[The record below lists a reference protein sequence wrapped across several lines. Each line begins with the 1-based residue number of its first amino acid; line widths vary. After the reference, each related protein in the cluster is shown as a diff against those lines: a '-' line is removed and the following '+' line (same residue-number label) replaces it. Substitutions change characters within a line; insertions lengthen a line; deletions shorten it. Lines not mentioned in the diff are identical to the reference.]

1 LLPDAVTVSDLT
13 MSSRRASRL
22 GVSLALGV
30 VTFALVAY
38 AFHGSPPNGDFW
50 RPWLGAK
57 ALLSGTTPYGL
68 FSPTG
73 PYAHEFPDLYPLVA
87 SVPLL
92 PLMFLPFDLAAGAFS
107 GISAAL
113 LAWAITAKNFN
124 RLPIFLSLPTVIAL
138 YSSQWSV
145 IYSAAFILPV
155 LSFLYIAKPT
165 IGLGMLAARANR
177 RGIISFAIGASVML
191 ALSLIIAPGWVGEW
205 ITTVRAH
212 SGHMIAPVLQPG
224 GFIALL
230 ALLRW
235 KRPEAR
241 LIVAL
246 ALVPQNI
253 AWYDSVPLLLVPL
266 TLMESLV
273 STVLMSIPIIL
284 EVLTKGGSD
293 GVVDFWPRG
302 YELAIFAYLP
312 AVVAVLRRPN
322 SID

>member
-1 LLPDAVTVSDLT
+1 MSDPGVT
-13 MSSRRASRL
+13 SRRGSRL
-22 GVSLALGV
+22 AVSLALGAL
-30 VTFALVAY
+30 TFALVAY

-57 ALLSGTTPYGL
+57 ALLSGATPYGL

-92 PLMFLPFDLAAGAFS
+92 PLMFLPFNFAAGAFS
-107 GISAAL
+107 GISAAC
-113 LAWAITAKNFN
+113 LAWGITEKNFN

-145 IYSAAFILPV
+145 VYSAAFILPA

-165 IGLGMLAARANR
+165 IGFAMLAARATR
-177 RGIISFAIGASVML
+177 RGVITFAVGASLMF
-191 ALSLIIAPGWVGEW
+191 ALSLLIAPGWIGEW
-205 ITTVRAH
+205 IATVRAH
-212 SGHMIAPVLQPG
+212 SGHMMAPVLQPG
-224 GFIALL
+224 GLIALV

-235 KRPEAR
+235 RRPEAR

-266 TLMESLV
+266 TLMEVLV
-273 STVLMSIPIIL
+273 STILMSVPIIL
-284 EVLTKGGSD
+284 EVLMKGGSD

-312 AVVAVLRRPN
+312 AVVTVLRRPN
-322 SID
+322 VSE

>member
-1 LLPDAVTVSDLT
+1 MTSLRLT
-13 MSSRRASRL
+13 SRYRL
-22 GVSLALGV
+22 RLAVSLALGV

-68 FSPTG
+68 FSPGG
-73 PYAHEFPDLYPLVA
+73 PYPHEFPDLYPLVA

-92 PLMFLPFDLAAGAFS
+92 PLMFLPFNMAAGAFS
-107 GISAAL
+107 GISAAF
-113 LAWAITAKNFN
+113 LAWAITEKNFD

-155 LSFLYIAKPT
+155 LSFLYVAKPT
-165 IGLGMLAARANR
+165 IGLAMLASRATR
-177 RGIISFAIGASVML
+177 RGMVSFAVGASIML
-191 ALSLIIAPGWVGEW
+191 ALSLLIAPGWVGEW
-205 ITTVRAH
+205 IATVRAH
-212 SGHMIAPVLQPG
+212 SGHMVSPVLQPG
-224 GFIALL
+224 GFIALF

-253 AWYDSVPLLLVPL
+253 AWYDSVPLLLVPV
-266 TLMESLV
+266 TLMESLI
-273 STVLMSIPIIL
+273 STILMSVPIIV
-284 EVLTKGGSD
+284 EVMTKGGAD
-293 GVVDFWPRG
+293 GIVDFWPRG
-302 YELAIFAYLP
+302 YQLALFAYLP
-312 AVVAVLRRPN
+312 ALIMVLRRPN
-322 SID
+322 AAD

>member
-1 LLPDAVTVSDLT
+1 
-13 MSSRRASRL
+13 
-22 GVSLALGV
+22 VSLALGA

-38 AFHGSPPNGDFW
+38 AFHGAPPNGDFW

-73 PYAHEFPDLYPLVA
+73 LYPHEFPDLYPLVA

-92 PLMFLPFDLAAGAFS
+92 PLMFLPFNFAAGAFS
-107 GISAAL
+107 GISASL

-145 IYSAAFILPV
+145 IFSAAFIVPL
-155 LSFLYIAKPT
+155 LSFLYVAKPT
-165 IGLGMLAARANR
+165 IGLAMLAARATR
-177 RGIISFAIGASVML
+177 RGLISFAVGASVMM
-191 ALSLIIAPGWVGEW
+191 AISLVIAPGWVGEW
-205 ITTVRAH
+205 IATVRAH

-246 ALVPQNI
+246 ALVPQNV

-266 TLMESLV
+266 TLMESRL
-273 STVLMSIPIIL
+273 STILMSVPIIL
-284 EVLTKGGSD
+284 EVMTKGRAD
-293 GVVDFWPRG
+293 GVIDFWPRG

-312 AVVAVLRRPN
+312 AIVMVLRRPN
-322 SID
+322 SAD